1 MNDSTSTQ
9 RRVGRTH
16 LVLTGAVTA
25 LSALVLLGAMLI
37 WAGDLP
43 GRLATHFDLG
53 GVADDSMATGLA
65 LPLFA
70 LVAIGLPVLLIALF
84 AATQWWRGERARL
97 FAGFLAGLPVGLV
110 ALFLAIL
117 HANRGAGGAEQ
128 VRLSPWL
135 SLLALGAALVVGTVV
150 AVLAPRGVPR
160 EPAPA
165 VTPLELAPGERAS
178 WFGRATSSTTVML
191 ALLASV
197 VVVAIAA
204 LASGIW
210 WLWLIVA
217 LLALLVAG
225 ISTFVVRIDAS
236 GLTWRS
242 ALGFPRGHLPLQDI
256 TGASV
261 IEVSPADFGGFGIR
275 LVPRALGL
283 ITRGGPALQVEHR
296 GRRFVVTV
304 EDPTTAAGLLQGLL
318 GARHTSA

>member
-1 MNDSTSTQ
+1 MTDLTSPAH
-9 RRVGRTH
+9 RVGRTH
-16 LVLTGAVTA
+16 LVVTCTVTTLA
-25 LSALVLLGAMLI
+25 ALVLLGAMLL

-43 GRLATHFDLG
+43 ARLATHFDTS
-53 GVADDSMATGLA
+53 GVADDSMPTGLA
-65 LPLFA
+65 LSLFA

-110 ALFLAIL
+110 ALFLLIL
-117 HANRGAGGAEQ
+117 HANRGASGVEA
-128 VRLSPWL
+128 VRLNPWL
-135 SLLALGAALVVGTVV
+135 ALLALAAALVVGTVV
-150 AVLAPRGVPR
+150 ALLVPRGLPR
-160 EPAPA
+160 ELPQP
-165 VTPLELAPGERAS
+165 VTPLDLAPGERAS
-178 WFGRATSSTTVML
+178 WFGRATSSTAVLL
-191 ALLASV
+191 ALVASV

-217 LLALLVAG
+217 LVALLVAG
-225 ISTFVVRIDAS
+225 VTTFVVRVDAS

-242 ALGFPRGHLPLQDI
+242 ALGFPRGHLRLEEI

-275 LVPRALGL
+275 MVPRALGL
-283 ITRGGPALQVEHR
+283 ITRRGPALQVEHR

-304 EDPTTAAGLLQGLL
+304 EDPTTAAALLQGLL